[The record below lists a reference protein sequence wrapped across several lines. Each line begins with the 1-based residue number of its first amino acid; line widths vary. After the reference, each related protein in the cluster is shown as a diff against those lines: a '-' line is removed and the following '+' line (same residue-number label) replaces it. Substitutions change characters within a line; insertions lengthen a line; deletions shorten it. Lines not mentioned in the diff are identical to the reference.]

1 MEPCLPGPI
10 LTRLEV
16 QEEVEEGPSPGLA
29 REGVG
34 ESRS

>member
-29 REGVG
+29 REGAG
-34 ESRS
+34 DGRS